1 LKRPKTSW
9 CSARRVT
16 QRHHRTLALDGV
28 RATDREPVKAP
39 MLPASSIR
47 WLNDAKESARHH
59 GSVAEDT
66 ATPSADPSTQK
77 AKKAKRVKRKRA

>member
-1 LKRPKTSW
+1 
-9 CSARRVT
+9 
-16 QRHHRTLALDGV
+16 
-28 RATDREPVKAP
+28 

-66 ATPSADPSTQK
+66 ATPSGRSIYAEGEEGEAREKEASLGG
-77 AKKAKRVKRKRA
+77 RAVLGDAFED